1 MNDERERL
9 QQVKTLMD
17 QRQYEAARE
26 ILQTMSDNPTAHK
39 WLVQVE
45 AAIARQNAPM
55 PSEDEIARRM
65 KAARDLIQAGDYAE
79 ARAMLLPIEKA
90 PAAQEWLEKLDK
102 RLAAAKS
109 ESEPVGANAAGGADT
124 RAALA
129 GMNRNPA
136 GGEHNS
142 RGFSLPAAL
151 GPVANIMRTLGI
163 DPQEAGTALGLA
175 IIAGLVAA
183 LLEGLLGIPGPYLIF
198 ALGAGIAMLTGPSY
212 AMMRQRV
219 DRGAIVM
226 AILAGAL
233 TLLAW
238 YLLSLLTAGEPDYMD
253 RSVTDRDYYAAWFD
267 EMANVPKSLL
277 SGALLGLIGLGWYAL
292 LPRVPGLGQRAA
304 KASGGLLGSL
314 SKRSRN

>member
-102 RLAAAKS
+102 RLAAAQN
-109 ESEPVGANAAGGADT
+109 EPEPLRASAASAADT

-129 GMNRNPA
+129 GMDRSP
-136 GGEHNS
+136 

-151 GPVANIMRTLGI
+151 GPVGKTMRTLGI

-175 IIAGLVAA
+175 VIAGLVAA

-226 AILAGAL
+226 AALSGAL

-238 YLLSLLTAGEPDYMD
+238 YLLSLLTAGDPNYMD
-253 RSVTDRDYYAAWFD
+253 RNVTDRDYYAAWFD
-267 EMANVPKSLL
+267 DMANVPKSLL

-304 KASGGLLGSL
+304 KASSGLVGSL
-314 SKRSRN
+314 SNRAKK